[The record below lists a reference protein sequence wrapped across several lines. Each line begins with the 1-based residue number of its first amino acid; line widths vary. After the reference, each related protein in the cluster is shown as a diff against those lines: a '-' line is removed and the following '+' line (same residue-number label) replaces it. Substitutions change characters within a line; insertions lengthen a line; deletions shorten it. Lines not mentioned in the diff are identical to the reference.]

1 MHETFFKWLDSIGK
15 LDRYESLLD
24 YEDDYTNQLLNIS
37 AKKELYELRK
47 MYNLHK
53 LQIHRKLKLEKIKN
67 VISKR

>member
-1 MHETFFKWLDSIGK
+1 MNETFFKWLDSIGK